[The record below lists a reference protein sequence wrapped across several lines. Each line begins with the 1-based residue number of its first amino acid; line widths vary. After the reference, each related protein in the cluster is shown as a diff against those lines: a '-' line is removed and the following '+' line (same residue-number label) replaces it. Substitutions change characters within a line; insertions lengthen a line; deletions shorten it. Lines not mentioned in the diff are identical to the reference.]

1 MALGVGGVSVCLFAS
16 SCTAGADGT
25 DRETYQWK
33 RETNALGMSGGKAG
47 FACDIVRKPDPSVA

>member
-1 MALGVGGVSVCLFAS
+1 MPFAS
-16 SCTAGADGT
+16 SCAARADDR
-25 DRETYQWK
+25 DRETDQWK